1 MPPSLRLAVLI
12 GLLTATGCGPPDA
25 PLTAGGHPV
34 AYWLAELG
42 KPDAKARAKAVKEL
56 GRVGPADPAAIP
68 AVTGALKDRDAG
80 VRKAA
85 VLALLNLGPAAV
97 EALPVLVEAS
107 TKDADPAV
115 RSHAA
120 KAVERVRGARPE
132 PSGR

>member
-1 MPPSLRLAVLI
+1 MRRTLRFAVLI
-12 GLLTATGCGPPDA
+12 GLLTAAGCGRPDA

-34 AYWLAELG
+34 AHWLTELD

-68 AVTGALKDRDAG
+68 AVAGAVKDRDAG

-85 VLALLNLGPAAV
+85 VLALLNLGPAAA
-97 EALPVLVEAS
+97 EALPALEVVS

-115 RSHAA
+115 RAQAA
-120 KAVERVRGARPE
+120 KAVERVRAGRP
-132 PSGR
+132 